1 MAQAESIVRTQIIPL
16 TGMNLVLPNTSIAEV
31 INYSAPSPVKNS
43 PDWYLGVVSWRGIN
57 IPLVSF
63 EKANDVKAARK
74 SKSTRIAVL
83 NGVSGN
89 DKLSFYGVVVQG
101 IPRLA
106 SLEESSIQEIVNPGV
121 NLPLALAQATV
132 AEQDAVIPDQVKIE
146 KLLIKAGAAV
156 GHVA

>member
-1 MAQAESIVRTQIIPL
+1 MEEVESIVRSQIIPL

-31 INYSAPSPVKNS
+31 INYSDLSPVKNS
-43 PDWYLGVVSWRGIN
+43 PDWLLGMLGWRGLTVPI
-57 IPLVSF
+57 ISF

-89 DKLSFYGVVVQG
+89 NKLSFYGVVVQG

-106 SLEESSIQEIVNPGV
+106 SLDKVSIQEVSKPKV
-121 NLPLALAQATV
+121 KLPLALAQAEI
-132 AEQDAVIPDQVKIE
+132 AEQDAVIPDQIKIE
-146 KLLIKAGAAV
+146 GLLKDAGV
-156 GHVA
+156 EVSHIT

>member
-1 MAQAESIVRTQIIPL
+1 MEQAESIVRTQVIPL

-31 INYSAPSPVKNS
+31 INYSTPSPVKNS

-106 SLEESSIQEIVNPGV
+106 SLEESSIQEITKPLVS
-121 NLPLALAQATV
+121 LPLALAQVTV
-132 AEQDAVIPDQVKIE
+132 AEQDAVIPDQIKIE
-146 KLLIKAGAAV
+146 KLLKQAGAEV
-156 GHVA
+156 SHIT